1 MGWVFDSPRLPS
13 RPRPADERT
22 RAEVRGEKQ
31 NFLYSKVPPFSSAPV
46 FLPSLFAHRG
56 VFAFTQIMCW
66 VAMDRG
72 LRLADKRSLPCP
84 NRDVWL
90 NARDKL
96 YDEIQTKGYNHEQQ
110 FFGQSYENNHVLDA
124 AVLIMPLVFFMP
136 PSDPRFQNT
145 LKAIMRPRDRG
156 GSVLL
161 PFFPSA
167 P

>member
-1 MGWVFDSPRLPS
+1 
-13 RPRPADERT
+13 
-22 RAEVRGEKQ
+22 
-31 NFLYSKVPPFSSAPV
+31 
-46 FLPSLFAHRG
+46 
-56 VFAFTQIMCW
+56 
-66 VAMDRG
+66 MDRG

-90 NARDKL
+90 KARDKL
-96 YDEIQTKGYNHEQQ
+96 YDEIQTKGYNHEKQ

-156 GSVLL
+156 GSARAFLSPLQLNCIAHTLRRKQAVGELARVPLRHQTCRRRYRWRRGGQVRADAFRLRQCASLL
-161 PFFPSA
+161 KLGV
-167 P
+167 

>member
-1 MGWVFDSPRLPS
+1 
-13 RPRPADERT
+13 
-22 RAEVRGEKQ
+22 
-31 NFLYSKVPPFSSAPV
+31 
-46 FLPSLFAHRG
+46 
-56 VFAFTQIMCW
+56 MCW

-90 NARDKL
+90 KARDKL
-96 YDEIQTKGYNHEQQ
+96 YDEIQTKGYNHEKQ

-156 GSVLL
+156 GSARAFLSPLQLNCIAHTLRRKQAVGELARVPLRHQTCRRRYRWRRGGQVRADALRSRQLASLL
-161 PFFPSA
+161 NLGV
-167 P
+167 